1 MLRQKCPYRKKYGNS
16 RKVVKQR
23 KNRTKVYHLTKTS
36 KSLVSCRICWHMMIS
51 VNTFMSYS
59 KGFFAFLKVCKLHSM
74 CAEFQVNK

>member
-1 MLRQKCPYRKKYGNS
+1 MLRQQWKKHGNS

-36 KSLVSCRICWHMMIS
+36 KSLVSCRIFWHMMTS

-59 KGFFAFLKVCKLHSM
+59 KRFFAFLKVCKLLSM
-74 CAEFQVNK
+74 CAKF